1 MKKITA
7 IFFALCL
14 TVVMTVSASAALIPI
29 NSDTF
34 AKNGGGL
41 LSFRAE
47 DQVINFSYTE
57 GVQTVWAAIESGKAF
72 DISNG
77 FKITISDIKW
87 DSEANTALTVI
98 VSDRVNDRAW
108 ITSKHGVSLT
118 VEKDGTVKFWG
129 IGESNYWGNSTNYDE
144 KVLEK
149 NVKSFTYS
157 LVPNTDKT
165 AYVFY
170 INDTAI
176 ATFDQGNK
184 AGWPGML
191 QSLDAKYF
199 GFGVLDGDKHD
210 NLNVPGSLNFR
221 LSCIGTPE
229 SLTVNGKDSSVFS
242 GDTVNVE
249 APAAPEGKVFGSW
262 TAEGIDLGK
271 NSKLAKMSFVMPS
284 GAVKLTANYVDGSV
298 NPPDTGDEIAIICAL
313 TCLCAAA
320 AVIAKKRR

>member
-1 MKKITA
+1 M
-7 IFFALCL
+7 
-14 TVVMTVSASAALIPI
+14 
-29 NSDTF
+29 
-34 AKNGGGL
+34 
-41 LSFRAE
+41 
-47 DQVINFSYTE
+47 
-57 GVQTVWAAIESGKAF
+57 
-72 DISNG
+72 
-77 FKITISDIKW
+77 
-87 DSEANTALTVI
+87 
-98 VSDRVNDRAW
+98 
-108 ITSKHGVSLT
+108 
-118 VEKDGTVKFWG
+118 
-129 IGESNYWGNSTNYDE
+129 
-144 KVLEK
+144 
-149 NVKSFTYS
+149 KSFTYS

-229 SLTVNGKDSSVFS
+229 TLTVNGKDSSVFS

-249 APAAPEGKVFGSW
+249 APAAPEGKVFGNW